1 MKFKSFLNVLY
12 SIVNYYYYEMIDYWG
27 IITVDILS
35 TDNRINIDKQKISE
49 WFFHKK
55 KKLSIKNRNSEKLL
69 FTSSLKRF
77 SSCLILTFTR

>member
-55 KKLSIKNRNSEKLL
+55 KIEHQK
-69 FTSSLKRF
+69 
-77 SSCLILTFTR
+77 